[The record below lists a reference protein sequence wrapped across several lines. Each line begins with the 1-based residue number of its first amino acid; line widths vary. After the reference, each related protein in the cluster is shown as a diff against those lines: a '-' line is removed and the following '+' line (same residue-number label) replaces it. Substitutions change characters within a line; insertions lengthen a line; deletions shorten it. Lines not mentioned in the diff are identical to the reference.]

1 MANAAQWQDLSKR
14 QQEIFGSQEA
24 FRAAKQALRKEGGDV
39 SKVLQIKNMH
49 RQITST
55 LEPTAETSSNEPDIN
70 ALRAKVGLPPLSE
83 EELQKEKDRIA
94 QDKAYGEHLGSLSK
108 EERERRVEAAGGY
121 RKYRELFDK
130 GEHESDSLKIQD
142 TTEDETP
149 RFRDDVNELGQDG
162 IIDKE
167 DEQQLVE
174 NWGQEKVDDK
184 LETIVDKKDYEFS
197 EEFSDS
203 LKIQDTTEDTEP
215 VTTEDTE
222 STQTEDETPR
232 FRDDVNELGQDG
244 VIDAE
249 DKQEL
254 VENWGQEKVDD
265 KLETIVDK
273 KDYEFSEEVSES
285 LGIADN
291 SGESENRFRDD
302 VKELGDDGYIDSD
315 EERELVETWGQEKV
329 DDKLET
335 ITDKKD
341 IEIGENIYKDGGLNI
356 NEPEQAERVDDV
368 DKTGPKAFQ
377 SRLDEYYEE
386 GLEKYEG
393 RMQKFAEDYNSNKGL
408 KRYKGK
414 KDESGR
420 NKIQREYKD
429 KRTEDAKAYDKDK
442 SKFQKD
448 KLNSLYEQ
456 RRDLLDDK
464 GMVKRPSLDV
474 STTPN
479 PYEGAINEV
488 KQALGIKKPDANY
501 LKDQVK
507 SALTL
512 KINKPDFNLKIS
524 EKESTKTF
532 TAKQFTKPDYSY
544 KPRT

>member
-197 EEFSDS
+197 EEVSDS
-203 LKIQDTTEDTEP
+203 LKIKD
-215 VTTEDTE
+215 TTEDTE
-222 STQTEDETPR
+222 STQTEDETPNR

>member
-167 DEQQLVE
+167 DEQQ
-174 NWGQEKVDDK
+174 
-184 LETIVDKKDYEFS
+184 
-197 EEFSDS
+197 
-203 LKIQDTTEDTEP
+203 
-215 VTTEDTE
+215 
-222 STQTEDETPR
+222 
-232 FRDDVNELGQDG
+232 
-244 VIDAE
+244 
-249 DKQEL
+249 L